1 MDQAEFNQALTTTGI
16 PDVSVIMAYE
26 EGSLDDNQVIE
37 MVQHGI
43 NHGWIWSLQGHYGRL
58 AAILN
63 ESGLCTRKAS

>member
-16 PDVSVIMAYE
+16 PDVSVIMAYG

-43 NHGWIWSLQGHYGRL
+43 NPGWIWSLQGHYGRL
-58 AAILN
+58 ASDLIKN
-63 ESGLCTRKAS
+63 GSCTRSAT